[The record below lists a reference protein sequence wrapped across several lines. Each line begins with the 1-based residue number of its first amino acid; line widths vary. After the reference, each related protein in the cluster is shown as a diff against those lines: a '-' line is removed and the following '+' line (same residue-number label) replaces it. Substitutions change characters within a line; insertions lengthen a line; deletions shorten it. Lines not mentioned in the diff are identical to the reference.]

1 MLPGLPE
8 PPTEDPAKG
17 DALLVDVG
25 GDVDLGPPAW
35 VPDRDEGG
43 FAAQGLEQGRQGG
56 GCTRAFESDV
66 EATTAAGELA
76 ASFDD
81 LVTGR

>member
-1 MLPGLPE
+1 MPFR
-8 PPTEDPAKG
+8 A
-17 DALLVDVG
+17 VG
-25 GDVDLGPPAW
+25 GGRRGVGQASCRFAAALRASLVRPPAW
-35 VPDRDEGG
+35 VPHRDERR